1 MTGRRLYETLLTQA
15 VERPQQLDPGGSGPR
30 MRRIDQATDVETPSA
45 ENGPSKRASARSLA
59 DLTVAELRNGFR
71 HRAFTPSEAL
81 DAVLERVR
89 ADEVLNAY
97 HAVTADRAR
106 KEAAVSDTRWRTGT
120 PAGLLDGI
128 PVSIKENLHRKGISV
143 PNGRAMASPPVSEVN
158 CPIVDRLEESG
169 ALIIGSTVMPDM
181 GMLSSGVSSRHGITP
196 NAWNPAWTAGGSSA
210 GAGVAAAAG
219 HGPVH
224 LGSDIGGSI
233 RLPATWSGLASLK
246 PSHGLVPLDAPYQ
259 GRAAGPL
266 ARWVDDLYATM
277 AVTARFDSRDTS
289 AQPYPPIDWTP
300 RTLDPDGLVI
310 GLQLDGGPGLP
321 VDPEVHAAISA
332 AAQVFADSG
341 ADIVEVP
348 AIATDELVIR
358 IDRFW
363 RARAW
368 GQYRQLSDAEQREE
382 VLPYIARWATGA
394 ARVDAATA
402 VQDYEAFLNLGTRAR
417 ALTQDC
423 DLVLSPVTPVL
434 VFPAESPMPTND
446 PDSPMSHISFTVPF
460 NMSGQPS
467 GTVNAG
473 RSTDGRWIGLQVTG
487 QIGQDAQVL
496 SAMRWWETVR
506 GPDAA
511 PAWERISR

>member
-1 MTGRRLYETLLTQA
+1 MK
-15 VERPQQLDPGGSGPR
+15 
-30 MRRIDQATDVETPSA
+30 RIDLATDDEAPSA
-45 ENGPSKRASARSLA
+45 GDAVSIRASATSLA
-59 DLTVAELRNGFR
+59 DFTVAELRNGFR
-71 HRAFTPSEAL
+71 RCVFTPSE
-81 DAVLERVR
+81 VLEAVFKRIQGDD
-89 ADEVLNAY
+89 ADNAY

-106 KEAAVSDTRWRTGT
+106 KEAAASDARWRGGA
-120 PAGLLDGI
+120 PAGPLDGVA
-128 PVSIKENLHRKGISV
+128 VSIKENLHRKGISV
-143 PNGRAMASPPVSEVN
+143 PGGRAMTSPPVAEVN

-169 ALIIGSTVMPDM
+169 ALIVGSTVMPDM
-181 GMLSSGVSSRHGITP
+181 GMISSGVSSRHGITP
-196 NAWNPAWTAGGSSA
+196 NAWNRSWTAGGSSA

-224 LGSDIGGSI
+224 LGSDIGGSV

-266 ARWVDDLYATM
+266 ARWVDDLYAAM
-277 AVTARFDSRDTS
+277 AVIARFDSRDTC

-300 RTLDPDGLVI
+300 RILDPAGLVI

-321 VDPEVHAAISA
+321 VDPEVRAAVSA
-332 AAQVFADSG
+332 AATVFADAG
-341 ADIVEVP
+341 AHIVEAP
-348 AIATDELVIR
+348 AIATEELITR

-368 GQYRQLSDAEQREE
+368 GQYRRLSNAEQREE
-382 VLPYIARWATGA
+382 VLPYIARWASGA
-394 ARVDAATA
+394 ATVDAATA
-402 VQDYEAFLNLGTRAR
+402 VGDYEAFLDLGARAR
-417 ALTQDC
+417 ALTQEC

-434 VFPAESPMPTND
+434 AFPAEWPMPTND
-446 PDSPMSHISFTVPF
+446 PDAPMSHISFTVPF

-496 SAMRWWETVR
+496 GAMRWWETVR
-506 GPDAA
+506 SSEATPS
-511 PAWERISR
+511 WEQISR